1 MKGFAIFT
9 NLCLMQSAL
18 AEPKYTP
25 QIVPKCTVL
34 EITPGE
40 KRCIYTLDEV
50 RVLYHIDLELI
61 KLQKLSSL
69 QTQKIIMQKNIIDW
83 QREQLKLSEE
93 NTALFHK
100 RTEDLTKQY
109 LDKDRKLQMVLA
121 KPRWGHYMSWAVVA
135 MFATLF
141 TGYVVADQISK

>member
-34 EITPGE
+34 EVSPGN
-40 KRCIYTLDEV
+40 KRCVYSLDDV
-50 RVLYHIDLELI
+50 KLLYQIDTELL
-61 KLQKLSSL
+61 KLQRETAL
-69 QTQKIIMQKNIIDW
+69 QTQKITTQRNIINW
-83 QREQLKLSEE
+83 QREQLRLSEE

-109 LDKDRKLQMVLA
+109 LEKDRMLQMTLA
-121 KPRWGHYMSWAVVA
+121 KPRWGHYMVWGIAA
-135 MFATLF
+135 MMATLF